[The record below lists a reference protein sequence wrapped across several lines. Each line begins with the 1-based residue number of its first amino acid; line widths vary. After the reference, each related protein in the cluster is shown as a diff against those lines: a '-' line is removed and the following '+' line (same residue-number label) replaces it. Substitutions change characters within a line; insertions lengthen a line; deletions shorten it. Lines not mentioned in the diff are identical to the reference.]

1 MINNDILNSLIIS
14 IRNNIK
20 NKNIDTSSCFK
31 IIVLSIETIENYTN
45 LSGEEKK
52 EYIILAIQTIAK
64 GDDNISGNE
73 DDLLDK
79 TIVDSLAFI
88 LTNNYISEVIDIVFK
103 ASQGDININKIKK
116 KLCCNCI

>member
-1 MINNDILNSLIIS
+1 MIKNDILNSLIVS

-20 NKNIDTSSCFK
+20 NENIDTSSCFK

-45 LSGEEKK
+45 LTGEEKK

-88 LTNNYISEVIDIVFK
+88 LKNNYISEVIDIVFK

-116 KLCCNCI
+116 KICCI